1 MHAQTEAGIKGGQ
14 AMPGWSD
21 LAGREQTWAILDTM
35 NTVAGHHGKNP
46 GQVAIR

>member
-1 MHAQTEAGIKGGQ
+1 MHAQTEAGRKSQ
-14 AMPGWSD
+14 AMPGWDD
-21 LAGREQTWAILDTM
+21 LAGMEQTWDILDTM